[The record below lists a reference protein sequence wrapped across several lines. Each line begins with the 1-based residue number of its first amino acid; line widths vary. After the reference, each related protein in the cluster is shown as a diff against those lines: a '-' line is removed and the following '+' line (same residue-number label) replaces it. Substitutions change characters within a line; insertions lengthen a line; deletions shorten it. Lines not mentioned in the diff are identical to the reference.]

1 MAGPFEV
8 MEIFEGDLEGAD
20 CPRSGEACRGQK
32 FKFWDLRG
40 GFPGKLSPERKV
52 RREAPGGIKDL
63 SLWVWGRREEKTK
76 RPTPRALRT
85 KPQVERTGWSG
96 PRGHLNQWWML
107 VQN

>member
-20 CPRSGEACRGQK
+20 CPRSGEACPGQK

-40 GFPGKLSPERKV
+40 GFPGKLGSGWKV

-63 SLWVWGRREEKTK
+63 SL
-76 RPTPRALRT
+76 
-85 KPQVERTGWSG
+85 
-96 PRGHLNQWWML
+96 
-107 VQN
+107 